1 MKVLSFIPD
10 YRIEAS
16 NVTIEI
22 TYKEY
27 LEFAEHLLMSN
38 EFQRKKVIKGKVRSM
53 LKGDLKIG
61 CTFPPIVIAVN
72 SDEIKSN
79 FDFTE
84 FNDSKQVELWIK
96 NKEIILL
103 DGLQRT
109 SILKEVEKEI
119 DGDELNFFYKQK
131 LRLEILVGLSRIN
144 ILYRMLTLNTG
155 QTTMS
160 VRHLMEIMY
169 IDYPREPIP
178 NVFLITDLDDKRI
191 DPENPNEYSFKDVLD
206 GFYSLLEGKEY
217 TINKAEVLDNISVI
231 ESIGQLNKDSDLFG
245 KFFKIYHHFL
255 STVFSKS
262 KMILLDLDVVEIP
275 EMEIKGRNI
284 SGKSFLSL
292 FKRSQA
298 LSGFGAAVYKLGKI
312 ETEIFTKIE
321 NGIND
326 INLGNPERTL
336 YTINYHLDRIK
347 QMSKK
352 IGNDQRYYYM
362 LLFKFLFNKAN
373 EETYLNVEKA
383 AEFAF
388 NYTRL
393 EKL

>member
-1 MKVLSFIPD
+1 MKILSFIPD

-16 NVTIEI
+16 NVTVEL

-27 LEFAEHLLMSN
+27 LKFAEHLLMSN

-53 LKGDLKIG
+53 LKDDLKIG

-72 SDEIKSN
+72 SDQIKS
-79 FDFTE
+79 DFVFKE
-84 FNDSKQVELWIK
+84 FNSSEQVELWIH

-109 SILKEVEKEI
+109 SIMKEVEKELI
-119 DGDELNFFYKQK
+119 GEDLSFFYNQK
-131 LRLEILVGLSRIN
+131 LRLEVLVGLSRIN

-169 IDYPREPIP
+169 IDYPRDPIP
-178 NVFLITDLDDKRI
+178 NVFLITDLDNKKI

-217 TINKAEVLDNISVI
+217 TINKAEILDNISVI

-245 KFFKIYHHFL
+245 DFFKMYHNLLRVL
-255 STVFSKS
+255 SEKS
-262 KMILLDLDVVEIP
+262 NRVILNLDEIEIP
-275 EMEIKGRNI
+275 EMKIKGKNV
-284 SGKSFLSL
+284 SGNSFLSL
-292 FKRSQA
+292 FKKSQA
-298 LSGFGAAVYKLGKI
+298 FSGFGAAVNKLGKI
-312 ETEIFTKIE
+312 ESEIFFKIE
-321 NGIND
+321 KGINNIKIGSPD
-326 INLGNPERTL
+326 RTL
-336 YTINYHLDRIK
+336 YTINYHLDKIK
-347 QMSKK
+347 QLSKK

-373 EETYLNVEKA
+373 EETYLNLEKA
-383 AEFAF
+383 SEFAF